1 MMRAMRFSD
10 SPKTCRACGV
20 EKPRGEFYAHSD
32 MADGLKGECKECTK
46 ARTKAR
52 YFADHE
58 ANKEYHRQRY
68 ASGAKPP
75 QVVSKEK
82 RREYNASKYQRNRE
96 KILAGVKKYQ
106 SENRAAANARKK
118 AYKETKR
125 GATPKWLT
133 DHDKLVIEQKYLLA
147 GIHGWVTGMKWHVD
161 HVIPLRGATVSGLH
175 VSDNLQVILAEE
187 NLTKSNRF

>member
-1 MMRAMRFSD
+1 MPFSVWL
-10 SPKTCRACGV
+10 KTCKACGV
-20 EKPRGEFYAHSD
+20 EKPHTEFYKHTTS
-32 MADGLKGECKECTK
+32 DGLRKECKACTRAK
-46 ARTKAR
+46 TKEN

-58 ANKEYHRQRY
+58 AKKEYHRQY
-68 ASGAKPP
+68 AASGKKRP
-75 QVVSKEK
+75 QVVTKEK
-82 RREYNASKYQRNRE
+82 QREYNASKYRRNRE

-125 GATPKWLT
+125 GATPKWLV

-147 GIHGWVTGMKWHVD
+147 GIHEWVTGMKWHVD
-161 HVIPLRGATVSGLH
+161 HVIPLRGAKVSGLH
-175 VSDNLQVILAEE
+175 VPDNLQVILAEE

>member
-1 MMRAMRFSD
+1 M
-10 SPKTCRACGV
+10 PTCKSCQID
-20 EKPRGEFYAHSD
+20 KPYTAFYVRKET
-32 MADGLKGECKECTK
+32 GKLKAECKDCVKERSK
-46 ARTKAR
+46 ATYWK
-52 YFADHE
+52 DPE
-58 ANKEYHRQRY
+58 AQKEWHRQHY
-68 ASGAKPP
+68 ATGKKRP
-75 QVVSKEK
+75 QVVTKEK
-82 RREYNASKYQRNRE
+82 QREYNASKYQRNRE

-147 GIHGWVTGMKWHVD
+147 GIHEWVTGMKWHVD

-175 VSDNLQVILAEE
+175 VPDNLQVILAEE